1 MQTRG
6 TFDMTAFDILKKLCD
21 EQGIS
26 VNTLEENIG
35 LGKNTLYSWKKN
47 TPKGSNL
54 IKVADYFDVSTDYL
68 LGRNVEKRHINTAAN
83 EMDPEVRS
91 LARDIQSLENGD
103 KKLLQ
108 DLIKTMRQR
117 GKEALDE

>member
-1 MQTRG
+1 
-6 TFDMTAFDILKKLCD
+6 MTAFDILKKLCD

-26 VNTLEENIG
+26 VNTLEERIE
-35 LGKNTLYSWKKN
+35 LSKNTLYSWKKN

-54 IKVADYFDVSTDYL
+54 IKVADYFNVSTDYL
-68 LGRNVEKRHINTAAN
+68 LGRTVEKRYLNTPVN
-83 EMDPEVRS
+83 EADLEVRS